1 MGNPRTRYVNVA
13 DDFGM
18 RRIACLREP
27 GKGDERAGL
36 LWLPGFKS
44 DMVST
49 KASLLANWARDRGL
63 AYTRFDYSGHGQ
75 SEGQFEDGTI
85 GSWLAE
91 AEAVRNE
98 LTREPLVIVG
108 SSMGGWIALLLAR
121 AMALGIRD
129 DHFPILGLV
138 LIAPAWDMTETLMW
152 NKFPD
157 DIRKQILADGVWY
170 RPSVYDD
177 TPYAITRRLIEEGRN
192 HLIDRHTT
200 IDISCPVRII
210 HGMRDPDVP
219 WQHSLKLVSLLASD
233 NVRLN
238 LLKDAEHRLS
248 RQQDLD
254 LLLRTIEPLLR
265 EPIA

>member
-1 MGNPRTRYVNVA
+1 MGDLKTQYLNVV
-13 DDFGM
+13 DDFGT

-27 GKGDERAGL
+27 GKGDERIGL

-49 KASLLANWARDRGL
+49 KASLLADWARDRGL

-75 SEGQFEDGTI
+75 SEGEFEDGTV

-91 AEAVRNE
+91 AEAVRSE

-108 SSMGGWIALLLAR
+108 SSMGGWIAMLLAR
-121 AMALGIRD
+121 ALALGIRD
-129 DHFPILGLV
+129 DHFPIVGLV

-152 NKFPD
+152 EKFPD
-157 DIRKQILADGVWY
+157 DIRQQVLVDGVWY
-170 RPSVYDD
+170 RPSAYDE

-192 HLIDRHTT
+192 HLLDTHTI

-233 NVRLN
+233 DVRLN

-248 RQQDLD
+248 RQRDLA
-254 LLLRTIEPLLR
+254 LLLHTIEPLLQAPR
-265 EPIA
+265 A